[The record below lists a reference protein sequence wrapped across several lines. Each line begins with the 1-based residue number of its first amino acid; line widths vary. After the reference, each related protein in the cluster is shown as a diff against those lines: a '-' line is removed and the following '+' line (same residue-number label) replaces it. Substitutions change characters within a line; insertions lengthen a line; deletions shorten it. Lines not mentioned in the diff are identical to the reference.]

1 MNQEIIMH
9 MMFFIYNTFLIIFTV
24 LFSPLILLLFL
35 LKPKYRAGFFVKTGF
50 YPKIKDAR
58 PSVLFHAVS
67 VGEVN
72 AVEGLIKRFKK
83 DFPGFRIILT
93 TVTKTGQEVAKD
105 KLGSTADLIT
115 YFPYDFPFSVNAAL
129 DALSPK
135 AVIIAETEIWPNF
148 SKYANK
154 KNIPLIIVNG
164 RISPSSY
171 KNYSK
176 LSFFFKKILSFYSLI
191 LMQSKTDAQ
200 RIIDIGADKD
210 KVEVMGN
217 LKFDIE
223 NLMSFEETEQL
234 KAALELNGKKLILAG
249 STHKGEDEIILEV
262 FKKLHA
268 KHPELRL
275 MIAPRHPERN
285 ISVLKLIADS
295 GFNFGLRSKR
305 SNFTDNQI
313 ILLDT
318 MGELGKLYSAAY
330 ASFIGGSFS
339 GTGGHNPL
347 ESCIYNVPVLSGP
360 TVFNFKDIYEYLT
373 SNGAAQIVKNGNE
386 LYCAFDKLLSQPE
399 AYNLAS
405 LSCSEIFSANRGALD
420 YFLDKIKHF
429 LI

>member
-1 MNQEIIMH
+1 
-9 MMFFIYNTFLIIFTV
+9 MFFIYNTFLIIFTV

-50 YPKIKDAR
+50 YPKIKDDR

-93 TVTKTGQEVAKD
+93 TVTKTGQQVAKN

-200 RIIDIGADKD
+200 RIIDIGADKG

-234 KAALELNGKKLILAG
+234 KASLELNGKKLILAG
-249 STHKGEDEIILEV
+249 STHKGEDEIILDV